1 MERDRARFPSPGSG
15 VPTIQSQ
22 PLSFTVS
29 ADQRVT
35 DISIGYN
42 FSACSGVKTYSSLSI
57 AIGASPFNSPGQR
70 GWGYASAT
78 SDGRDRTEV
87 YGEFTSDRTASG
99 TALFIEI
106 PGCGPGG
113 GGNWTAT
120 KQ

>member
-1 MERDRARFPSPGSG
+1 MAVLPLIPPGTG
-15 VPTIQSQ
+15 VPTIQNQ

-42 FSACSGVKTYSSLSI
+42 FSGCSGVKTFSGLGVP
-57 AIGASPFNSPGQR
+57 IGASFSLGSQ
-70 GWGYASAT
+70 GWAYVSFAT
-78 SDGRDRTEV
+78 GGRDRTEV
-87 YGEFTSDRTASG
+87 YATFTSDRAASG
-99 TALFIEI
+99 TALFIEF
-106 PGCGPGG
+106 PGCVGGG